1 MTIIRDYA
9 LSFSIVMDP
18 NYDVNIIYLINSN
31 SGHQIKCIHHWVC
44 TIFLNSLQ
52 YFEEILYYTY
62 FAADL
67 YHEWVLSIVK
77 CFFHI
82 YWDDDGVVFI
92 FHYIGQGYSL
102 SSLLFNTVWE
112 VLATA
117 IWQGNKKGMQMK
129 KEDIKLFLSVNS
141 VTQNVEN

>member
-92 FHYIGQGYSL
+92 FHYLGKGIHCHHFYSTQYGK
-102 SSLLFNTVWE
+102 SWPQQF
-112 VLATA
+112 
-117 IWQGNKKGMQMK
+117 G
-129 KEDIKLFLSVNS
+129 KETRKVCKWKRKTSNCFYL
-141 VTQNVEN
+141 